1 MMGTTNR
8 VRLIPLTIPQL
19 QELAATKQ
27 LATTMPDIR
36 LATDVADAA
45 VINAVK
51 IKLEKML
58 ELDAADYNWQTY
70 WLILHLADNVGIGTI
85 GFKSPPDIKGRAE
98 VGYGLVEQY
107 RNQGLM
113 SEALE
118 AMLTWAFK
126 QDNCKYVCA
135 KTHKT
140 NPASKKVLEKNGF
153 SIYYETEMEIS
164 WRLQKEVFFLH
175 HTQAMVLCPYCL
187 HNGST
192 ILLHN
197 NDWLFLEDWRPDK
210 TNNWL
215 IIPKLHRTN
224 ITDLN
229 EAEWRSLQ
237 QFVQQ
242 AQDYLATNNQLERL
256 QISWHTNI
264 NIAST
269 EHIHLEIKPQ

>member
-8 VRLIPLTIPQL
+8 VRLIPLTVPQL
-19 QELAATKQ
+19 QELAATNQ
-27 LATTMPDIR
+27 LAATLPDIK
-36 LATDVADAA
+36 LMPGVADAA
-45 VINAVK
+45 VINAAK

-58 ELDAADYNWQTY
+58 ELDALDYNWQTY
-70 WLILHLADNVGIGTI
+70 WLIFHLADNAVIGTI
-85 GFKSPPDIKGRAE
+85 GFKSLPDIKGRVE

-107 RNQGLM
+107 RNQGIM

-118 AMLTWAFK
+118 VILTWAFK

-175 HTQAMVLCPYCL
+175 HTKEQFLCPYCL

-197 NDWLFLEDWRPDK
+197 DDWIFVESWLPEKMDS
-210 TNNWL
+210 WL
-215 IIPKLHRTN
+215 IIPKTHRTT
-224 ITDLN
+224 IAELSD
-229 EAEWRSLQ
+229 AEWTSLRP
-237 QFVQQ
+237 FIQQ
-242 AQDYLATNNQLERL
+242 AQDYLMTNNQLETV
-256 QISWHTNI
+256 QISWC
-264 NIAST
+264 ASIQPASKK
-269 EHIHLEIKPQ
+269 HIHLEINPQ